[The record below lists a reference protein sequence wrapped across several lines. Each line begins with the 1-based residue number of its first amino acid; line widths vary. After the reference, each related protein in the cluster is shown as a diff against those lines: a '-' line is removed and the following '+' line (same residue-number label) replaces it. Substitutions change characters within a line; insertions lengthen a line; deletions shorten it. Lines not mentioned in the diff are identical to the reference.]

1 MNYTILSIIFGLLNL
16 LHFFVFWAYHY
27 LVTTNPNKEE
37 KLYHQVLSIKTV
49 TDAFFFVILG
59 VFVLFGGI
67 SLVGRL
73 INTLTEAIGLDKA
86 ISMEE
91 CFLINF
97 VILFANIGVLYM
109 NKIHTDFFE
118 QFKIA
123 RTNIKT
129 NEPTT

>member
-16 LHFFVFWAYHY
+16 FFFLVFWAYHY
-27 LVTTNPNKEE
+27 LITTNPIKEE
-37 KLYHQVLSIKTV
+37 KLYQQVVSIKIL
-49 TDAFFFVILG
+49 TDAFFFVVLG
-59 VFVLFGGI
+59 VFILFGGI

-73 INTLTEAIGLDKA
+73 VNTLTEAIGLDKA

-97 VILFANIGVLYM
+97 VILFANVGVIYM
-109 NKIHTDFFE
+109 NKIHKDIFE

-123 RTNIKT
+123 RRNIKT
-129 NEPTT
+129 DE